1 LARFI
6 LGAGML
12 SRSLI
17 LLLLMGAV
25 APAQAGVTETET
37 LVQQYL
43 AASQRSP
50 GLAKGLPI
58 HLFTRQ
64 EKHRLTVKLVGLMPY
79 SYTEVASVLS
89 QPQSYCEFL
98 PLMFNV
104 KSCIVAEQSPQTQIR
119 YYVAGK
125 HYNPPLTSFRINSIY
140 RLLQYKGD
148 FLSVNLESDEDSL
161 GSSQYRVELRAIPY
175 NGQTLISVNSL
186 YAPGRLTRMATY
198 TYINVFARNKPG
210 FTLVKQEG
218 DAKPSPITGFPAI
231 IERSS
236 VRAYLAL
243 KSLLTNRYL
252 RPEQQFEARLQ
263 TWYDLNS
270 PYDKQ
275 LYELDR
281 NQYLDIKRRERANQL
296 RLQANKGVQS
306 APVKVGLLGLSD

>member
-1 LARFI
+1 
-6 LGAGML
+6 ML
-12 SRSLI
+12 SKPVITMLLI
-17 LLLLMGAV
+17 GAL
-25 APAQAGVTETET
+25 APVQARAVGNAETEG

-43 AASQRSP
+43 AASQQSP

-64 EKHRLTVKLVGLMPY
+64 EKNRLTVKLIGVMPY

-104 KSCIVAEQSPQTQIR
+104 KSCIVAEQNPQTQIR

-125 HYNPPLTSFRINSIY
+125 HYNPPLTSFRINSVY

-210 FTLVKQEG
+210 FTMVKQ
-218 DAKPSPITGFPAI
+218 DDAAKPSPITGFPAI

-243 KSLLTNRYL
+243 KSLLTNRHL
-252 RPEQQFEARLQ
+252 RPEQQFEARLR

-270 PYDKQ
+270 PYNKQ

-296 RLQANKGVQS
+296 RLQAKKGVQS